1 MKNIFIWITFMITPL
16 LAYSQTTSWTT
27 LKIEGVGTIGLP
39 SNMEVQGG
47 IYREITDRIKE
58 INGINASRVIFQ
70 QKNLNS
76 LDKNSFQTYARVF
89 IRTEQGSVGDFKK
102 LSETITKAEA
112 NEVNATFKSKIEGE
126 ALRANASI
134 LEWYDAKVLTL
145 NGLSAINFG
154 YKRQIGS
161 NKPVIVEIYML
172 QNNDRFH
179 TITFEHRL
187 DGNDWEG
194 TFNGIKSTIKII
206 QK

>member
-179 TITFEHRL
+179 TITFERRL